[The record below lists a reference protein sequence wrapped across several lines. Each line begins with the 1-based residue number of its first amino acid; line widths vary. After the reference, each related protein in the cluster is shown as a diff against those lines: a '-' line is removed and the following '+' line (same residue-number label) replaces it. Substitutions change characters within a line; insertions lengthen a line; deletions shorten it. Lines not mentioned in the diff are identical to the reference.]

1 MAGHIGG
8 HFRDPH
14 HWVHDLT
21 FSLLLGTAALGMLA
35 QLRKPAANV
44 AAQVMALIPLAALA
58 LIAVFTN
65 RWVFAPLPLLGA
77 LTLLATVLHP
87 SASNLFRRISVSRVN
102 RAMLA
107 LVAIAAVPFSAF
119 AFTNLGL
126 QTTVSDEHAALGH
139 YGFMAAFSVTVV
151 GAGLL
156 ASLRLDGWWIPA
168 WMAGLLPSILGL
180 ASLVFQ
186 GESSLALEWAIA
198 AILWGAGFVAAA
210 ELTQDTES
218 PTLIGARRVTSRS
231 ERMVDRSLFPATSDG
246 STGRTPVATSRGTPP
261 WAMALGIMVV
271 FAAVLFGIVHVT
283 GYSPGGHTAPIQH
296 GVQQP

>member
-1 MAGHIGG
+1 MMSDKVVPVGSGPEGTKPILNKAFLLVVILTLGLFVLIGIVLVQPGLIAGPLGQEMAGHIGG

-14 HWVHDLT
+14 HRIHDLT
-21 FSLLLGTAALGMLA
+21 FSLLLGAAALGMLA

-87 SASNLFRRISVSRVN
+87 STSDLFRRISVSRVN

-180 ASLVFQ
+180 AS
-186 GESSLALEWAIA
+186 
-198 AILWGAGFVAAA
+198 
-210 ELTQDTES
+210 
-218 PTLIGARRVTSRS
+218 
-231 ERMVDRSLFPATSDG
+231 
-246 STGRTPVATSRGTPP
+246 
-261 WAMALGIMVV
+261 
-271 FAAVLFGIVHVT
+271 
-283 GYSPGGHTAPIQH
+283 
-296 GVQQP
+296 